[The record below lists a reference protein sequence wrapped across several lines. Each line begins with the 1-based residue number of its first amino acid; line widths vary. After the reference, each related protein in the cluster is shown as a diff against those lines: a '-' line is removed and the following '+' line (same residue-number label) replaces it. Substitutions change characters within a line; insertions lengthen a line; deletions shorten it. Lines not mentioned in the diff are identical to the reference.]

1 MPSGLPLMDIGHSG
15 NIPIRMLRAEDLDDT
30 NRLERRCVLPL
41 NLGVK
46 QLVFVDVRKRGQTS
60 PGG

>member
-1 MPSGLPLMDIGHSG
+1 
-15 NIPIRMLRAEDLDDT
+15 
-30 NRLERRCVLPL
+30 VLSL

-46 QLVFVDVRKRGQTS
+46 QLVFADVRKRGQTS